1 MNEQEFEKVYEQA
14 RQRALKKYLTED
26 SQQKMLEKFKKGVKN
41 NDKSETDLLRAL
53 PVLTLQLSHDLD
65 TIQEEVQHDIMKDL
79 FVHSQI
85 NK

>member
-1 MNEQEFEKVYEQA
+1 MNDQEFEKVYEQA

-26 SQQKMLEKFKKGVKN
+26 TQQKMLEKFKKGVKN
-41 NDKSETDLLRAL
+41 NDKSETDLLRDL
-53 PVLTLQLSHDLD
+53 PALTLQLSHDLD